1 MSRAIALLLRRGAFL
16 AILVVVGACQT
27 LGKPSPSLSEGT
39 VSFDV
44 TGTWQRCHQMGACK
58 YTIEI
63 KRQGDSATAELVRLN
78 APGDEGQLIVEDP
91 FPATLAPGPHEVVVL
106 STMYGDTIEPN
117 GEQTSLGEEAR
128 CETAFEVAAAETGVH
143 IVVALVPG
151 TCTLTVSM
159 DSAS

>member
-1 MSRAIALLLRRGAFL
+1 MRRAITVLLRGGAFL
-16 AILVVVGACQT
+16 AILVAGACQT
-27 LGKPSPSLSEGT
+27 LAKPSPSLSEGT

-63 KRQGDSATAELVRLN
+63 RRQGGSSTTELVRLN
-78 APGDEGQLIVEDP
+78 ALGSEGQLIVEDS
-91 FPATLAPGPHEVVVL
+91 FPGTLAPGPHEVVVL

-128 CETAFEVAAAETGVH
+128 CESAFEVAAAETSVH
-143 IVVALVPG
+143 VVVTLVPG
-151 TCTLTVSM
+151 ICTVTVSM
-159 DSAS
+159 DIAS